1 MTRYH
6 SNDLNDWLHDPL
18 VHLWHLVK
26 KQKNSDLFSDFSTW
40 ILYSLNLLIQLNTGK
55 LPILWIQVL
64 TYNLTDTLNY
74 VYQTTGIYNYVHV
87 VFILRF
93 KKGHTNYELK
103 GHFSLWWILQYLT
116 PSKQYLN
123 IKIGLNQYICT
134 YIYIYKS
141 PIILSFMII
150 CC

>member
-123 IKIGLNQYICT
+123 INIGLNQYICT

>member
-26 KQKNSDLFSDFSTW
+26 KQKNSDLFSDFSV
-40 ILYSLNLLIQLNTGK
+40 LYSLNLLIQLNTGK

-74 VYQTTGIYNYVHV
+74 VYQTIGIYNYVHV

-103 GHFSLWWILQYLT
+103 GHFPLWWILQYLT

-123 IKIGLNQYICT
+123 INIGLNQYICT
-134 YIYIYKS
+134 YIYIHKS